1 VLENVD
7 GAASVLAA
15 MLKSPAD
22 KAGIQPGDRLTL
34 VDDSTVA
41 GLDARTLELRL
52 AGDKGSKVHLR
63 FERAPRLEPDTFS
76 VTLKRDYLKVP
87 SVSIVRL
94 ADPDAAGHAGCPR
107 ELDECPRGVGYAARD
122 SVPGTGAE
130 PLPRGGA
137 AGLVAGRADRA

>member
-7 GAASVLAA
+7 GAASVLAV

-34 VDDSTVA
+34 VDDTTVA

-107 ELDECPRGVGYAARD
+107 ELDECPRGVGYG
-122 SVPGTGAE
+122 S
-130 PLPRGGA
+130 
-137 AGLVAGRADRA
+137 